1 MPDWGSLAAFGVTA
15 LAIMGSPGP
24 ATISLTAAG
33 SAFGIRR
40 SLDYLGG
47 IVVGTT
53 LVLVAVASGITV
65 ALLAVP
71 TLELALIGVS
81 VAYVL
86 WLAFHIA
93 TAAPLD
99 PCAAV
104 GRAPSFGGG
113 LLLGVANPKAW
124 VALAAVYASAGVAND
139 AVVDAAAK
147 LAPLTVLIV
156 LINAAW
162 LAAGM
167 SVAPLLRDPARAR
180 VVNVLLAASL
190 VGATALAVVH

>member
-139 AVVDAAAK
+139 AVIDAAAK
-147 LAPLTVLIV
+147 LALLTVLIV

-167 SVAPLLRDPARAR
+167 SVAPLLRDPVRAR